1 MYMAFI
7 CHRFEDAWLSHKGGP
22 TGQRRLLAQPFSPAS
37 TDSLQRLINEV
48 HVGLLAHLGDPHV
61 SPNGPTLSITESNEH
76 RQLTHPHNKC
86 PFGRAL
92 AFSSKCLMM
101 HLAFKRSDQI
111 RAAVKGN
118 VVGLI

>member
-1 MYMAFI
+1 M
-7 CHRFEDAWLSHKGGP
+7 
-22 TGQRRLLAQPFSPAS
+22 
-37 TDSLQRLINEV
+37 
-48 HVGLLAHLGDPHV
+48 

-86 PFGRAL
+86 PFGRAF

-111 RAAVKGN
+111 RAAVKENAVIKRRPASFVAETGN
-118 VVGLI
+118 RIMMFDTTLISHGIIDL